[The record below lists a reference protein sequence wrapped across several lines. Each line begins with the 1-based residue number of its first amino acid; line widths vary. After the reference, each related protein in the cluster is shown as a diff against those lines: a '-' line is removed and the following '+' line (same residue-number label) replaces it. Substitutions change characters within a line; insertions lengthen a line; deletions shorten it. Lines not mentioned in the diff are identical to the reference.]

1 MTNDERAAQDTRH
14 VVGIPLIFGERM
26 NAAHTALLEFARDFI
41 PDRWP
46 DVPSCLR
53 FADAFGVDARELAA
67 LCGILS
73 FRRSPGGRVVWVDA
87 YRHPEVARR
96 TSPSRLAP
104 RLLSAYGCYV
114 AAMTLIARD
123 RARARGAIH

>member
-1 MTNDERAAQDTRH
+1 MTNDARLVA
-14 VVGIPLIFGERM
+14 GIPVVFGDRM
-26 NAAHTALLEFARDFI
+26 SAAHTALLEFARDFI
-41 PDRWP
+41 PDCWP

-73 FRRSPGGRVVWVDA
+73 YRQSRRGRVVWVDA
-87 YRHPEVARR
+87 WRHPEVARR
-96 TSPSRLAP
+96 TNPRLLAP

-114 AAMTLIARD
+114 AAMTLIAQD
-123 RARARGAIH
+123 RAKAQGAIH